1 MILRYLTTVLAMIFL
16 AGIATAGLDGD
27 GRFDSVIAVYHFEDV
42 TDSGPHGFD
51 GNLVDSDDDLVAEAS
66 IVDDG
71 KVDKCLQIQ
80 GDGYFG
86 ALANQSLS
94 IVNREFSIVAWVK
107 LQQQTH
113 IFNILVAG
121 VNDDNTYAGGIQ
133 LSIEP
138 SGNIKGR
145 HYDFE
150 DEKSVSI
157 ETEDSNIADD
167 SWHHIAYCKHADS
180 YSLYIDGEVLKKE
193 RSADYLGFAGD
204 GTFIRISGPSKV
216 DLTGS
221 VLVDE
226 VGFFE
231 TGFSVDEVKGLY
243 DDGLTDF
250 LEAMP
255 VDPREKVAR
264 AWGVI
269 KRDRW

>member
-1 MILRYLTTVLAMIFL
+1 MIGRYLTAILVLTFC
-16 AGIATAGLDGD
+16 AGIATEGLDGD
-27 GRFDSVIAVYHFEDV
+27 GRFDSVIAVYHFENV
-42 TDSGPHGFD
+42 TDSGPRGFD
-51 GNLVDSDDDLVAEAS
+51 GDLLDSDGDLVTEAS

-71 KVDKCLQIQ
+71 KIDKCLQIR
-80 GDGYFG
+80 GDGAFG
-86 ALANQSLS
+86 TVENQHFSLMD
-94 IVNREFSIVAWVK
+94 REFSIVAWVK
-107 LQQQTH
+107 LQQQTY

-121 VNDDNTYAGGIQ
+121 ANDDNTYAGGIQ

-216 DLTGS
+216 DMTGS

-255 VDPREKVAR
+255 VDPREKVATT
-264 AWGVI
+264 WGTI
-269 KRDRW
+269 KRSL

>member
-1 MILRYLTTVLAMIFL
+1 MILRYLTTVLVMMFC
-16 AGIATAGLDGD
+16 AGIATEGLDGD

-42 TDSGPHGFD
+42 TDSGPRGFD
-51 GNLVDSDDDLVAEAS
+51 GDLLDSDGDLVTEAS

-71 KVDKCLQIQ
+71 KIDKCLQIR
-80 GDGYFG
+80 GDGAFG
-86 ALANQSLS
+86 TVEDQHFSL
-94 IVNREFSIVAWVK
+94 VDREFSIVAWVK

-121 VNDDNTYAGGIQ
+121 ANDDNTYAGGIQ
-133 LSIEP
+133 LLIEP
-138 SGNIKGR
+138 SGNIKGQ

-157 ETEDSNIADD
+157 ETEDRNIADD

-180 YSLYIDGEVLKKE
+180 YSLYIDGEVLKKK

-216 DLTGS
+216 DMTGS

-231 TGFSVDEVKGLY
+231 IGFSVDEVKGLY

-255 VDPREKVAR
+255 VDPREKVATT
-264 AWGVI
+264 WGVI

>member
-1 MILRYLTTVLAMIFL
+1 MILRYLTTVLVMMFC
-16 AGIATAGLDGD
+16 AGIATEGLDGD

-42 TDSGPHGFD
+42 TDSGPRGFD
-51 GNLVDSDDDLVAEAS
+51 GDLVTEAS

-71 KVDKCLQIQ
+71 KIDKCLQIR
-80 GDGYFG
+80 GDGAFG
-86 ALANQSLS
+86 TVENQHFSLMD
-94 IVNREFSIVAWVK
+94 REFSIVAWVK
-107 LQQQTH
+107 LQQQTY
-113 IFNILVAG
+113 IFNILAAG
-121 VNDDNTYAGGIQ
+121 ANDDNTYAGGIQ

-138 SGNIKGR
+138 SGNIKGQ
-145 HYDFE
+145 HYDFA